1 MDKQAFLEGYL
12 SKEASG
18 WFGRLL
24 GRQVRSSAKKLRE
37 GKRYNSQ
44 LDRLNPQIDDA
55 TQQVKHN
62 WSAYDDS
69 IKSNPGNGSED
80 LWSKARGSEDTLGDL
95 LGQRGELV
103 SGMRELS
110 MPLRYRKAHTGP
122 NDIAGTRTDMLQELL
137 DRDIRGQK
145 RALKQALIGTGAVTA
160 PVLGY
165 AALDSLGADPDT
177 ERRRDDISEQI
188 ADTERRR
195 DEVDEQIAA
204 NDKKIADMKRRRDE
218 VDEQI
223 AANDK
228 KIADMKRRRDE
239 VDERIAANDKEI
251 ASVTPAVVEG
261 INPTWGAGGGA
272 VLGGA
277 GSLLRDYLKSEDPSY
292 KRAALAAIVGGA
304 LGYGGTHAY
313 NAYKA

>member
-188 ADTERRR
+188 AD
-195 DEVDEQIAA
+195 
-204 NDKKIADMKRRRDE
+204 MKRRRDE

-239 VDERIAANDKEI
+239 VDKKIAANDKEI

>member
-228 KIADMKRRRDE
+228 KIA
-239 VDERIAANDKEI
+239 
-251 ASVTPAVVEG
+251 SVTPAVVEG